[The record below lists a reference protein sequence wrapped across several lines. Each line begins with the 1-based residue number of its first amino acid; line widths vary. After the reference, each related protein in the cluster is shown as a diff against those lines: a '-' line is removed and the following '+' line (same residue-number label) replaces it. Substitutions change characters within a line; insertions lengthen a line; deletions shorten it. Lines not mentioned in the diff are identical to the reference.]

1 MKNVL
6 IASMI
11 VLLAGCSTIAPSQ
24 TYRPANYAG
33 PAWDISGEIND
44 FNDMVVIKI
53 NNEVVIIH
61 ELSDWTRDGEF
72 SGIYQGK
79 PVTAS
84 CMTDGTNTPH
94 CFVFINNEK
103 AATLT
108 FD

>member
-11 VLLAGCSTIAPSQ
+11 VLLAGCETIAPSQ
-24 TYRPANYAG
+24 TYRPADYAG
-33 PAWDISGEIND
+33 PAWDISGEISNV
-44 FNDMVVIKI
+44 NDMVVIKI
-53 NNEVVIIH
+53 NNEIVINH
-61 ELSDWTRDGEF
+61 ALEEWSGDGEF
-72 SGIYQGK
+72 SGIYK
-79 PVTAS
+79 NKVVTAS
-84 CMTDGTNTPH
+84 CITDGTDTTH

>member
-6 IASMI
+6 IASLI
-11 VLLAGCSTIAPSQ
+11 VLLAGCTTIAPSQ
-24 TYRPANYAG
+24 TYRPANYSG
-33 PAWDISGEIND
+33 TAWDISGELYD
-44 FNDMVVIKI
+44 FNDMVAIKI
-53 NNEVVIIH
+53 NNEVVILH

-108 FD
+108 FN